1 MDRPPAEDVYAYA
14 SDPANIPT
22 WAPGLGT
29 SIERV
34 GDEWFVGTGDGRV
47 RVAFAA
53 PNPFG
58 VLDHEVTLPSGEVV
72 SIPMRVIADGDACEV
87 VFTLRRQPAMS
98 DARLRARHG
107 PRAGRPRQAEAGPR
121 GGPLARAQPTA
132 CFTMAVSFFSSS
144 AVSLVIAHEVAH
156 MEPSSSLASSLKPKV
171 E

>member
-1 MDRPPAEDVYAYA
+1 MPTDTRHLTVRIDRPTADVYAYA

-34 GDEWFVGTGDGRV
+34 GDEWFVGTGVDRV

-58 VLDHEVTLPSGEVV
+58 VIDHEVTLPSGEVIL
-72 SIPMRVIADGDACEV
+72 IPMRVIPDGDACDV

-98 DARLRARHG
+98 DEDFERDTGLVQEDLARLKRVLEA
-107 PRAGRPRQAEAGPR
+107 AG
-121 GGPLARAQPTA
+121 
-132 CFTMAVSFFSSS
+132 
-144 AVSLVIAHEVAH
+144 
-156 MEPSSSLASSLKPKV
+156 
-171 E
+171 